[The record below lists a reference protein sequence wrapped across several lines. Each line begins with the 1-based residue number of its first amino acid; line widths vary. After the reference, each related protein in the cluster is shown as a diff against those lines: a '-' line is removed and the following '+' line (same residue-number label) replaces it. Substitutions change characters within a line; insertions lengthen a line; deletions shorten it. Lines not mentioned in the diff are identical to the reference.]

1 MTTRRLSTL
10 AAGLAALALAASF
23 SCQAADAQAERAR
36 PDDLLIRVN
45 GPALVGPGDST
56 GALVV
61 VGSDA
66 IVEGLVSEGL
76 LVVSGTVRLSGEV
89 EGSVVV
95 ANGHAELLSGSRI
108 DGDLILYRSTVSRE
122 PGATI
127 GGQTHTESG
136 LSFGRGFLI
145 FTWIGFTMALTL
157 AAAIFAGIGGRL
169 LDRAVR
175 ALSER
180 PGASLASA
188 AIVYVGL
195 PFVAFFALVTL
206 IGSVLGVGILAV
218 LMPALW
224 VLGYLVASAWLGRRL
239 LPLLKAEE
247 PPERPYAAA
256 TLGVIAAQ
264 VIGLVPLV
272 GGLAVMVAGCLGAGT
287 LAHLAWTEWRRPT
300 REAAMAEGSSG

>member
-1 MTTRRLSTL
+1 MKTRRHTTL
-10 AAGLAALALAASF
+10 AAGLVALALAAAVPG
-23 SCQAADAQAERAR
+23 QGAAQAERAR
-36 PDDLLIRVN
+36 PEDLLLRVN
-45 GPALVGPGDST
+45 APARIGPGDST

-66 IVEGLVSEGL
+66 IVEGLVSDGL
-76 LVVSGTVRLSGEV
+76 LVVSGTARVSGEV

-95 ANGHAELLSGSRI
+95 VNGHAELLAGSRI
-108 DGDLILYRSTVSRE
+108 GGDLILYRSTVSRAS
-122 PGATI
+122 GATI

-136 LSFGRGFLI
+136 ITFGRRFLI

-175 ALSER
+175 ALAEH
-180 PGASLASA
+180 PGASLVGA
-188 AIVYVGL
+188 AVVYVGF

-206 IGSVLGVGILAV
+206 IGSVLGVGILTV

-247 PPERPYAAA
+247 LPERPYAAA

-272 GGLAVMVAGCLGAGT
+272 GGLVVLVAGCLGAGT
-287 LAHLAWTEWRRPT
+287 LVHLAWVDWRRPASDLAAS
-300 REAAMAEGSSG
+300 EASTV

>member
-1 MTTRRLSTL
+1 MRTRRHLTL
-10 AAGLAALALAASF
+10 AAGFVALALATLPGRGA
-23 SCQAADAQAERAR
+23 AQAERAR
-36 PDDLLIRVN
+36 PEDLLLRVN
-45 GPALVGPGDST
+45 APARIGPGDST

-66 IVEGLVSEGL
+66 IVEGLVSDGL
-76 LVVSGTVRLSGEV
+76 LVVSGTARVSGEV

-95 ANGHAELLSGSRI
+95 VNGHAELLAGSRI
-108 DGDLILYRSTVSRE
+108 DGDLILYRSTVSRD
-122 PGATI
+122 PGATV

-136 LSFGRGFLI
+136 VSFGRSFLI

-175 ALSER
+175 ALSEH
-180 PGASLASA
+180 PGASLVGA
-188 AIVYVGL
+188 AVVYLGL

-206 IGSVLGVGILAV
+206 IGSVLGIGILTV

-272 GGLAVMVAGCLGAGT
+272 GGLVVMIAGCLGAGT
-287 LAHLAWTEWRRPT
+287 LAHLAWFDWRRPA
-300 REAAMAEGSSG
+300 RDPASSEASTA